1 MQFTQRSCRA
11 CAGPGRLTSFPLDG
25 RDYAVTLVSRS
36 PSYRQAIGHARSIHH
51 SPIGQLASERVD
63 GHQSTATNT
72 TTRMLTAHHQ
82 MYHQHRHSSTV
93 SSNSAAVSGASRK
106 RTAPTPLSPFAALLE
121 QLSLRVSA
129 VRLSK
134 RDVRYELHVEH
145 AASQTRW
152 RKARSFDEYKTF
164 QTQLLA
170 ALRQGH
176 FCQAECP
183 WLYTFIKSYFPGS
196 ATLFGLG
203 GHSDCA
209 VEKRRDALEH
219 VLASLQKFVVNRQ
232 NAAACSI
239 VAGSVT
245 QLVADFV
252 LGDVS
257 DKRHPLNGLSGCSN
271 NSFSLGSLRDSV
283 CSSLSV
289 TSDEGDELADEA
301 EEAEDGAGVCTLCS
315 SSLDGE
321 AFGAS
326 TSSADSFHSSS
337 SSRRSSVLSYTTTLS
352 CGHQFHDEC
361 IVPKLNEEM
370 RCPTCNAEVDA
381 F

>member
-1 MQFTQRSCRA
+1 
-11 CAGPGRLTSFPLDG
+11 
-25 RDYAVTLVSRS
+25 
-36 PSYRQAIGHARSIHH
+36 
-51 SPIGQLASERVD
+51 
-63 GHQSTATNT
+63 
-72 TTRMLTAHHQ
+72 MLTAHHQ
-82 MYHQHRHSSTV
+82 MYHQHRHSSTG
-93 SSNSAAVSGASRK
+93 SSNGAISGRK
-106 RTAPTPLSPFAALLE
+106 RAVPATLHPFAALLE

-152 RKARSFDEYKTF
+152 RKARSFDEYKSF

-170 ALRQGH
+170 ALRLGH

-183 WLYTFIKSYFPGS
+183 WLYTFVKSYFPGS
-196 ATLFGLG
+196 ASLFGFG

-219 VLASLQKFVVNRQ
+219 VLTSLQKFVVNRQ

-239 VAGSVT
+239 VASSIS

-257 DKRHPLNGLSGCSN
+257 DKRHPLNGLCSSSIS
-271 NSFSLGSLRDSV
+271 NSSSFNLGNLRDSV
-283 CSSLSV
+283 CSSMSM
-289 TSDEGDELADEA
+289 TSDEGDELADDA
-301 EEAEDGAGVCTLCS
+301 EGVVGVCTLCS

-326 TSSADSFHSSS
+326 TSSETDSFHSNS
-337 SSRRSSVLSYTTTLS
+337 SSRRSSVLGYTTTLS

-361 IVPKLNEEM
+361 IVLKLNEEM
-370 RCPTCNAEVDA
+370 RCPMCHAEVDA

>member
-1 MQFTQRSCRA
+1 M
-11 CAGPGRLTSFPLDG
+11 
-25 RDYAVTLVSRS
+25 
-36 PSYRQAIGHARSIHH
+36 
-51 SPIGQLASERVD
+51 
-63 GHQSTATNT
+63 
-72 TTRMLTAHHQ
+72 MLTAHHQ
-82 MYHQHRHSSTV
+82 LYHQHRHSS
-93 SSNSAAVSGASRK
+93 SSSSTGAISARK
-106 RTAPTPLSPFAALLE
+106 RVALLE
-121 QLSLRVSA
+121 QLSLHVAA
-129 VRLSK
+129 VRRSK
-134 RDVRYELHVEH
+134 RDVRYELIVEH

-152 RKARSFDEYKTF
+152 RKARSFDEYKAF

-170 ALRQGH
+170 ALRLGH

-183 WLYTFIKSYFPGS
+183 WLYTFVKSYFPGS

-203 GHSDCA
+203 GRSDCA

-219 VLASLQKFVVNRQ
+219 VLTSLQKFVANRQ

-239 VAGSVT
+239 VAGSVA

-257 DKRHPLNGLSGCSN
+257 DKRHPLNELCVCGSSG
-271 NSFSLGSLRDSV
+271 SLGSLRGSV
-283 CSSLSV
+283 CSSMSV

-301 EEAEDGAGVCTLCS
+301 EDAGVCTLCS

-326 TSSADSFHSSS
+326 SSQSDSDSFHSS

-370 RCPTCNAEVDA
+370 RCPMCHA
-381 F
+381 

>member
-1 MQFTQRSCRA
+1 MMFA
-11 CAGPGRLTSFPLDG
+11 
-25 RDYAVTLVSRS
+25 
-36 PSYRQAIGHARSIHH
+36 
-51 SPIGQLASERVD
+51 
-63 GHQSTATNT
+63 
-72 TTRMLTAHHQ
+72 AHHQ
-82 MYHQHRHSSTV
+82 MYQQHRHSSTG
-93 SSNSAAVSGASRK
+93 SITREASGRK
-106 RTAPTPLSPFAALLE
+106 RTSTVPLSPIASLLE
-121 QLSLRVSA
+121 QISLRVSS

-170 ALRQGH
+170 ALHQGH

-183 WLYTFIKSYFPGS
+183 WLYTFVKSYFPGS
-196 ATLFGLG
+196 SSLFGLG

-219 VLASLQKFVVNRQ
+219 VLTSLQKFVVNRQ
-232 NAAACSI
+232 NASACSI
-239 VAGSVT
+239 VANSVT

-257 DKRHPLNGLSGCSN
+257 DKRHPLNGMCRNGSN
-271 NSFSLGSLRDSV
+271 NSFSLRDSV
-283 CSSLSV
+283 CSS
-289 TSDEGDELADEA
+289 TSDEGDELADET
-301 EEAEDGAGVCTLCS
+301 EEAGVCTLCS

-321 AFGAS
+321 ASDAS
-326 TSSADSFHSSS
+326 STETDSFRSNS

-361 IVPKLNEEM
+361 IVPKLNKEM
-370 RCPTCNAEVDA
+370 RCPTCHAEVNG

>member
-1 MQFTQRSCRA
+1 
-11 CAGPGRLTSFPLDG
+11 
-25 RDYAVTLVSRS
+25 
-36 PSYRQAIGHARSIHH
+36 
-51 SPIGQLASERVD
+51 
-63 GHQSTATNT
+63 
-72 TTRMLTAHHQ
+72 MLTAHHQ
-82 MYHQHRHSSTV
+82 LYHQHRHSS
-93 SSNSAAVSGASRK
+93 SSSSTGAISARK
-106 RTAPTPLSPFAALLE
+106 RVAPSPLPPRVALLE
-121 QLSLRVSA
+121 QLSLHVAA
-129 VRLSK
+129 VRRSK
-134 RDVRYELHVEH
+134 RDVRYELIVEH

-152 RKARSFDEYKTF
+152 RKARSFDEYKAF

-170 ALRQGH
+170 ALRLGH

-183 WLYTFIKSYFPGS
+183 WLYTFVKSYFPGS

-203 GHSDCA
+203 GRSDCA

-219 VLASLQKFVVNRQ
+219 VLTSLQKFVANRQ

-239 VAGSVT
+239 VAGSVA

-257 DKRHPLNGLSGCSN
+257 DKRHPLNELCVCGS
-271 NSFSLGSLRDSV
+271 SLGSLRGSV
-283 CSSLSV
+283 CSSMSV
-289 TSDEGDELADEA
+289 TSDEGDELA
-301 EEAEDGAGVCTLCS
+301 EDAGVCTLCS

-326 TSSADSFHSSS
+326 SSQSDSDSFHSS

-370 RCPTCNAEVDA
+370 RCPMCHA
-381 F
+381 

>member
-1 MQFTQRSCRA
+1 
-11 CAGPGRLTSFPLDG
+11 
-25 RDYAVTLVSRS
+25 
-36 PSYRQAIGHARSIHH
+36 
-51 SPIGQLASERVD
+51 
-63 GHQSTATNT
+63 
-72 TTRMLTAHHQ
+72 MLTAHHQ
-82 MYHQHRHSSTV
+82 MYHQHRHSSTG
-93 SSNSAAVSGASRK
+93 SSSGTTSTAGRK
-106 RTAPTPLSPFAALLE
+106 RAVPTTLPPLAALLE

-152 RKARSFDEYKTF
+152 RKARSFDEYKSF
-164 QTQLLA
+164 QSQLLA
-170 ALRQGH
+170 ALRLGH

-183 WLYTFIKSYFPGS
+183 WLYTFVKSYFPGS
-196 ATLFGLG
+196 ASLFGFG

-219 VLASLQKFVVNRQ
+219 VLTSLQKFVVNRQ
-232 NAAACSI
+232 NAASCSI
-239 VAGSVT
+239 VASSIT
-245 QLVADFV
+245 QLVADFI

-257 DKRHPLNGLSGCSN
+257 EKRHPLNGLCSSS
-271 NSFSLGSLRDSV
+271 NSSFNLGSLRDSV
-283 CSSLSV
+283 CSSMSL

-301 EEAEDGAGVCTLCS
+301 EDAAGVCTLCS

-326 TSSADSFHSSS
+326 TFSETDSSS
-337 SSRRSSVLSYTTTLS
+337 SSHRSSVLSYTTSLS

-370 RCPTCNAEVDA
+370 RCPTCQAEVDS

>member
-1 MQFTQRSCRA
+1 M
-11 CAGPGRLTSFPLDG
+11 
-25 RDYAVTLVSRS
+25 
-36 PSYRQAIGHARSIHH
+36 
-51 SPIGQLASERVD
+51 
-63 GHQSTATNT
+63 
-72 TTRMLTAHHQ
+72 MLTAHHQ
-82 MYHQHRHSSTV
+82 MYHQHRHSS
-93 SSNSAAVSGASRK
+93 AGRK
-106 RTAPTPLSPFAALLE
+106 RTSTVPLSPLASLLGSTAGAANGRKRTSTVPLSPLASLLE
-121 QLSLRVSA
+121 QLSLRMSS

-170 ALRQGH
+170 ALHQGH

-183 WLYTFIKSYFPGS
+183 WLYTFVNSYFPGS
-196 ATLFGLG
+196 SGLFGLG
-203 GHSDCA
+203 GHSDCS

-219 VLASLQKFVVNRQ
+219 VLTSLQKFVVNRQ
-232 NAAACSI
+232 NASACSI

-257 DKRHPLNGLSGCSN
+257 DKRHPLSGMCRNGSN
-271 NSFSLGSLRDSV
+271 NSFSFGSLRDSV
-283 CSSLSV
+283 CSS

-301 EEAEDGAGVCTLCS
+301 EEAVVCTLCS
-315 SSLDGE
+315 SSLDSE
-321 AFGAS
+321 
-326 TSSADSFHSSS
+326 TSSTETDSFRSNS

-361 IVPKLNEEM
+361 IVPKLNKEM
-370 RCPTCNAEVDA
+370 RCPTCHAEVDG

>member
-1 MQFTQRSCRA
+1 M
-11 CAGPGRLTSFPLDG
+11 
-25 RDYAVTLVSRS
+25 
-36 PSYRQAIGHARSIHH
+36 
-51 SPIGQLASERVD
+51 
-63 GHQSTATNT
+63 
-72 TTRMLTAHHQ
+72 MLTAHHQ
-82 MYHQHRHSSTV
+82 LYHQHRHSS
-93 SSNSAAVSGASRK
+93 SSSSTGATSARK
-106 RTAPTPLSPFAALLE
+106 RVALLE
-121 QLSLRVSA
+121 QLSLHVAA
-129 VRLSK
+129 VRRSK
-134 RDVRYELHVEH
+134 RDVRYELIVEH

-152 RKARSFDEYKTF
+152 RKARSFDEYKAF
-164 QTQLLA
+164 QTQLMA
-170 ALRQGH
+170 ALRLGH

-183 WLYTFIKSYFPGS
+183 WLYTFVKSYFPGS

-219 VLASLQKFVVNRQ
+219 VLTSLQKFVANRQ

-239 VAGSVT
+239 VAGSVA

-257 DKRHPLNGLSGCSN
+257 DKRHPLNELCVCGSSG
-271 NSFSLGSLRDSV
+271 SLGSLRDSV
-283 CSSLSV
+283 CSSMSV
-289 TSDEGDELADEA
+289 TSGEGDELADEA
-301 EEAEDGAGVCTLCS
+301 EDAGVCTLCS

-326 TSSADSFHSSS
+326 SLQSDSDSFHSS

-370 RCPTCNAEVDA
+370 RCPMCHA
-381 F
+381 

>member
-1 MQFTQRSCRA
+1 MDRPA
-11 CAGPGRLTSFPLDG
+11 YALLEGL
-25 RDYAVTLVSRS
+25 DYADTLVLYRPVAGCKLLS
-36 PSYRQAIGHARSIHH
+36 PFLNQPAIRIQRRRHR
-51 SPIGQLASERVD
+51 R
-63 GHQSTATNT
+63 
-72 TTRMLTAHHQ
+72 Q
-82 MYHQHRHSSTV
+82 MYHQHRHSS
-93 SSNSAAVSGASRK
+93 SGSFNGAVSVSGRQRASLM
-106 RTAPTPLSPFAALLE
+106 PLRPLAALLE

-129 VRLSK
+129 VRFSK

-152 RKARSFDEYKTF
+152 RKARSFDEYKAF
-164 QTQLLA
+164 QTQLLT
-170 ALRQGH
+170 ALRLGH

-183 WLYTFIKSYFPGS
+183 WLFTFVKSYFPGS
-196 ATLFGLG
+196 VSFFGLG

-219 VLASLQKFVVNRQ
+219 VLTSLQKFVVNQQ

-239 VAGSVT
+239 VANSIT

-257 DKRHPLNGLSGCSN
+257 DKRHPLSGVYSRNSSSNLGNLS
-271 NSFSLGSLRDSV
+271 DSV
-283 CSSLSV
+283 CSSMSL

-301 EEAEDGAGVCTLCS
+301 DEAVGMCTQCS

-326 TSSADSFHSSS
+326 TSSKTDSFHTSSS
-337 SSRRSSVLSYTTTLS
+337 GRSSVLSYTTTLS
-352 CGHQFHDEC
+352 CGHRFHDEC
-361 IVPKLNEEM
+361 IVPKLNQEM
-370 RCPTCNAEVDA
+370 RCPTCHAKVDA

>member
-1 MQFTQRSCRA
+1 M
-11 CAGPGRLTSFPLDG
+11 
-25 RDYAVTLVSRS
+25 
-36 PSYRQAIGHARSIHH
+36 
-51 SPIGQLASERVD
+51 
-63 GHQSTATNT
+63 
-72 TTRMLTAHHQ
+72 MLTTHHQ
-82 MYHQHRHSSTV
+82 MYHQHRHSSSA
-93 SSNSAAVSGASRK
+93 SSAGATPSRK
-106 RTAPTPLSPFAALLE
+106 RAAASLLQPLAALLE
-121 QLSLRVSA
+121 QLSLRVAA
-129 VRLSK
+129 VRRSK
-134 RDVRYELHVEH
+134 RDVRYELVVEH

-152 RKARSFDEYKTF
+152 RKTRSFDEYKAF

-170 ALRQGH
+170 ALHQGH

-183 WLYTFIKSYFPGS
+183 WLYTFVKSYFPGS

-209 VEKRRDALEH
+209 VEKRRDGLEH
-219 VLASLQKFVVNRQ
+219 VLTSLQKFVVNRQ
-232 NAAACSI
+232 NAAACLI

-252 LGDVS
+252 LGDVG
-257 DKRHPLNGLSGCSN
+257 DKRHPLNVLCGCS
-271 NSFSLGSLRDSV
+271 SSLNSLRDSV
-283 CSSLSV
+283 CSSMSV

-301 EEAEDGAGVCTLCS
+301 ENAGVCTLCN

-321 AFGAS
+321 AFSAS
-326 TSSADSFHSSS
+326 LSETDSFHSSS
-337 SSRRSSVLSYTTTLS
+337 SRRSSLLNYTAMLS

-370 RCPTCNAEVDA
+370 RCPTCHAEVDA

>member
-1 MQFTQRSCRA
+1 
-11 CAGPGRLTSFPLDG
+11 
-25 RDYAVTLVSRS
+25 
-36 PSYRQAIGHARSIHH
+36 
-51 SPIGQLASERVD
+51 
-63 GHQSTATNT
+63 
-72 TTRMLTAHHQ
+72 MLTAHHQ
-82 MYHQHRHSSTV
+82 LYQQHRHSR
-93 SSNSAAVSGASRK
+93 SSSSAGATPARK
-106 RTAPTPLSPFAALLE
+106 RAAPSPLQPLAALLE
-121 QLSLRVSA
+121 QLSLRVAA
-129 VRLSK
+129 VRRSK
-134 RDVRYELHVEH
+134 RDVRYELVVEH

-152 RKARSFDEYKTF
+152 RKARSFDEYKAF
-164 QTQLLA
+164 QARLLA
-170 ALRQGH
+170 ALRLGH

-183 WLYTFIKSYFPGS
+183 WLYTFVKSYFPGS

-219 VLASLQKFVVNRQ
+219 VLTSLQRFVVNRQ
-232 NAAACSI
+232 NAAACSV

-257 DKRHPLNGLSGCSN
+257 DKRHPLNGLCGCGSSSG
-271 NSFSLGSLRDSV
+271 SLGSLRDSV
-283 CSSLSV
+283 CSSMSV

-301 EEAEDGAGVCTLCS
+301 ADAGVCTLCN

-326 TSSADSFHSSS
+326 SSPSETDSFHSS
-337 SSRRSSVLSYTTTLS
+337 SSRRSSVMSYATTLS

-361 IVPKLNEEM
+361 IVSKLNEEM
-370 RCPTCNAEVDA
+370 RCPTCHAEVDS